1 MIDELNSEAFEF
13 IKLITLR
20 SRQASYQT
28 SELKGTAKERGIND
42 FSDRIDGNGVAR
54 VFNNAE
60 KIVAI
65 FLFNGDD
72 GYGLDEKPYPMFA
85 AFVNKISKLDEFK
98 NTVSANFIEHKSI
111 EWIIDIYLNKQAAIN
126 LIDHLRTET
135 EKIIE
140 EHEFY
145 FPVLNLETESQFR
158 LGNVEFTFFTKEYM
172 DDLYTSYQSLPKPM
186 NESDFNEILRKEYQ
200 RKLLAKVK
208 VSAERE
214 KAEEIAKRDAEI
226 AVDVLK
232 IYSST
237 LVVPEQRIMLGL
249 NYRPNYPVRSNFL
262 AKEPGERNGF
272 VINVQWN
279 NPLFELTNTHLDF
292 AFKNGMQIFSK
303 YITLKKDDEFYNLI
317 FQAINF
323 TASAFSNWDLNSR
336 CVNIITILESLLLKD
351 DEENGLER
359 RAKARLAK
367 VMSNDPKEK
376 EKIKEIFG
384 GIYQVRHKMI
394 HKAKKIDVNVELL
407 RQAQLILVDLLVKLM
422 HLNTHEDFTKKNSL
436 IMKLNEEKS

>member
-1 MIDELNSEAFEF
+1 MINELNSQAFEF
-13 IKLITLR
+13 VKLITLR
-20 SRQASYQT
+20 SRQTSYQNL
-28 SELKGTAKERGIND
+28 ELKGSAKERGIND

-54 VFNNAE
+54 VFNDAE

-72 GYGLDEKPYPMFA
+72 GYGLDEKPYPLFA
-85 AFVNKISKLDEFK
+85 AFVSKISKLGEFK
-98 NTVSANFIEHKSI
+98 NTVSTNFIEQQSF
-111 EWIIDIYLNKQAAIN
+111 EWIIDIYQNKQAAHN
-126 LIDHLRTET
+126 LIDHLRAET

-145 FPVLNLETESQFR
+145 FPVLNLETESPFR
-158 LGNVEFTFFTKEYM
+158 LGNVEFIFFTKEYM
-172 DDLYTSYQSLPKPM
+172 DDLYKSYQSLQKPM
-186 NESDFNEILRKEYQ
+186 SESDFNKILRTEYQ
-200 RKLLAKVK
+200 GKLLAKVK

-237 LVVPEQRIMLGL
+237 LLIPEQRIMLGL

-262 AKEPGERNGF
+262 AKEAGKKNGF
-272 VINVQWN
+272 VINMQWN
-279 NPLFELTNTHLDF
+279 NPLFELTNTNLDF
-292 AFKNGMQIFSK
+292 AFKNGMQAFSK
-303 YITLKKDDEFYNLI
+303 YITLKKEDEFYNLI
-317 FQAINF
+317 FQAIHF
-323 TASAFSNWDLNSR
+323 IASAFSNWDLNSR
-336 CVNIITILESLLLKD
+336 CVNIITSLESLLLKD
-351 DEENGLER
+351 DEEKDLER

-367 VMSNDPKEK
+367 VMSNDHKEK

-422 HLNTHEDFTKKNSL
+422 DLNTNKGFTEKNIL
-436 IMKLNEEKS
+436 IERLNEEKS